1 MEEEAAERT
10 ANRPKTALDEIY
22 KRWLCVLLSCKNYQ
36 KHCWVDPADSKHYS
50 FDTQH
55 ARRWVNAIPVYAT
68 IEHPSEALRMVLVR
82 KANDNKRKQT
92 HVQNATSS
100 HGNTNNYFNIA
111 MPNTGMVGFTPNAS
125 RQSSSVY
132 SPQQTPRRRHRN
144 PSTSPVISNP
154 DGNVQLDSYFE
165 WLIKK
170 FPAIKQKLLSAKE
183 QLHERDIDLRTIQLL
198 DHEQL

>member
-1 MEEEAAERT
+1 
-10 ANRPKTALDEIY
+10 
-22 KRWLCVLLSCKNYQ
+22 
-36 KHCWVDPADSKHYS
+36 
-50 FDTQH
+50 
-55 ARRWVNAIPVYAT
+55 
-68 IEHPSEALRMVLVR
+68 MVLVR

-92 HVQNATSS
+92 PVQNATSS

-198 DHEQL
+198 DHEQLGAWNITYGVADKIKREIKEFPGAPRVVEPVKHVVEEEEVEEDLYG